1 MILNNAPQHEAVLS
15 NVGEIGEF
23 RIRNSAKAFNILSS
37 GLYANKIRAIIRELS
52 CNAVDSHTAAGKS
65 EVPFDVHLPNNLDP
79 TFRIR
84 DYGTGLSHDQ
94 VLNIYTTYFEST
106 KTESNQFIGAL
117 GLGSKSPFS
126 YTDNFTVT
134 AVKDGT
140 RNVYS
145 AFINGEGVPSV
156 ALMHSEATTEDNGVE
171 VQFAV
176 TDRWDYDKFRSEA
189 REVYTYFKLR
199 PVVTGGDS
207 EFVFRDLEY
216 KDRNIIPGVHYV
228 GRGGSRA
235 VMGNIAYPID
245 MPNADTNLGEL
256 RRLLDC
262 GLEMHF
268 DIGELDFQA
277 SREGLSYIPS
287 TIEAVKQKLIAVN
300 AQLAVHLALEADAI
314 ENQWEQVYFLQR
326 KSNEDLWNSA
336 VRSYIASK
344 NLPLLDQ
351 NQGRYVSAY
360 NQNIDVMQLASR
372 FNIAIH
378 AFYKGSNNVSCSE
391 IKPGK
396 VFKNGMYSGA
406 YDEQWQFTVSNGS
419 IFVINDTKK
428 GALSRAK
435 YHWRHARSK
444 GMTLPTGAHTHH
456 VYVMSAA
463 TKGHRMDVEGF
474 LAEINNPPAEQ
485 IVQASSLLEK
495 ERKELNTNRAKNVR
509 ILRMEMS
516 NNYRRHNEIKWQEAG
531 CASDY
536 DSTQTYYYMALSG
549 YSPVD
554 AKTDP
559 HSLFNRLRG
568 CGIQSLHSL
577 EIHGVRKGDID
588 WVRSQ
593 KNWVPVEEHIV
604 RQLNSVTPTALASLA
619 ISELD
624 SSKIFGYNKDIVALV
639 PPTSPYRRY
648 VDRFQGVERSRNFGS
663 NHLVR
668 LCEVYAPTVNYLSA
682 KEQLKAEMV
691 AVRKRYPLLD
701 SITDYSF
708 DTAAVAEYINLI
720 DSTKGI

>member
-1 MILNNAPQHEAVLS
+1 M
-15 NVGEIGEF
+15 
-23 RIRNSAKAFNILSS
+23 
-37 GLYANKIRAIIRELS
+37 
-52 CNAVDSHTAAGKS
+52 
-65 EVPFDVHLPNNLDP
+65 
-79 TFRIR
+79 
-84 DYGTGLSHDQ
+84 
-94 VLNIYTTYFEST
+94 
-106 KTESNQFIGAL
+106 
-117 GLGSKSPFS
+117 
-126 YTDNFTVT
+126 
-134 AVKDGT
+134 
-140 RNVYS
+140 
-145 AFINGEGVPSV
+145 
-156 ALMHSEATTEDNGVE
+156 
-171 VQFAV
+171 
-176 TDRWDYDKFRSEA
+176 
-189 REVYTYFKLR
+189 
-199 PVVTGGDS
+199 
-207 EFVFRDLEY
+207 
-216 KDRNIIPGVHYV
+216 
-228 GRGGSRA
+228 
-235 VMGNIAYPID
+235 
-245 MPNADTNLGEL
+245 
-256 RRLLDC
+256 
-262 GLEMHF
+262 
-268 DIGELDFQA
+268 
-277 SREGLSYIPS
+277 
-287 TIEAVKQKLIAVN
+287 
-300 AQLAVHLALEADAI
+300 
-314 ENQWEQVYFLQR
+314 
-326 KSNEDLWNSA
+326 
-336 VRSYIASK
+336 
-344 NLPLLDQ
+344 
-351 NQGRYVSAY
+351 
-360 NQNIDVMQLASR
+360 
-372 FNIAIH
+372 
-378 AFYKGSNNVSCSE
+378 
-391 IKPGK
+391 
-396 VFKNGMYSGA
+396 
-406 YDEQWQFTVSNGS
+406 
-419 IFVINDTKK
+419 
-428 GALSRAK
+428 
-435 YHWRHARSK
+435 
-444 GMTLPTGAHTHH
+444 
-456 VYVMSAA
+456 
-463 TKGHRMDVEGF
+463 
-474 LAEINNPPAEQ
+474 
-485 IVQASSLLEK
+485 QASSLLEK